1 MKWIII
7 ITIYL
12 LQQFQSVQAAGS
24 GILRFVNFTTPWGN
38 GRYSN
43 CCPDGQ
49 TSVCRGQCDVHI
61 NICVGDVSPDRN
73 CIYGEGAFNFHVDE
87 TTREISFGD
96 MTGSLPNPLVYR
108 FDVWKLGV
116 TVDVDVVIGESLLTD
131 SIRFHL
137 HTKPEPNGQV
147 VKVGP
152 QQYTGYRTG
161 VTLEHSVS
169 CDPFYFRECAT
180 LCLPDPA
187 TYTCD
192 RNGNRRCLPD
202 IDCGFEFT
210 DSSTAYEEQVDGGGI
225 YATVSNEFPSSSV
238 DTVQEYSTHP
248 SGSTAVNTEYI
259 ESAIESSTT
268 GRGDFNENIISTEN
282 LKYSSQQDD
291 VTSIGPFSD
300 LLTSLHFNENT
311 VSKENSTLTSKQE
324 DVTST
329 RSYTDPTTLLMSE
342 TSEDETASVHKVTE
356 AWSTSTDGETVITK
370 VSNSPGDISEGTIS
384 YNSIDTAT
392 TDNSAST
399 ATPSTPT
406 PSIPTPS
413 TTDVTTL
420 TVPHECTGHTTV
432 SGDTKGMLVSQHA
445 TDSNV
450 DFASYR
456 SSNPELSTIPE
467 HDFLT
472 SFTTKELPVYSNQNP
487 VESST
492 SDVDSSSL
500 IATNQYLEVTKSR
513 GVTHLQEIHSNT
525 YDYGEFVATTFS
537 MNKLSSNPPT
547 IKTPL
552 PTDVISLDTNSVTL
566 FVSDPVSQQTTSED
580 SSSEGTVML
589 SSNAAGDIST
599 TTFVRNT
606 KTEPLTVTSGEST
619 DSLYTSSDLVTSGI
633 SAASV
638 TSAETDMTSNVKTS
652 TSSVISYGEGTSTPF
667 SVVSRSD
674 LNSTPLIM
682 VGLSSSKSSS
692 RPLSEVSSSDLN
704 STPLPVVS
712 SSEFTSTPL
721 PVVSSSEFTST
732 PLPVISS
739 SEFSFTTRSAV
750 PNEESS
756 PYDTKVTNFNQY
768 LSSTK
773 NTLSNSEHTKQPNVS
788 SQGVIS
794 TSTEVTSN
802 YEVTT
807 GKQSTSFS
815 EERTQ
820 SNLITSEK
828 VTFKENK
835 IATTV
840 SMKTRETPS
849 GTNTF
854 TNVNVESNLSTV
866 NSSRP
871 LISVH
876 TGIIREITTR
886 SITKESTS
894 NKTMLLTQPPH
905 ASSPSGLPTAAVGT
919 TDELQTPYPTETAS
933 VYLTGASG
941 ATADSPRKSSVSDY
955 IATTKDTK
963 YVPVSSANSDLSSTL
978 TTSSKDIPTSLTNQE
993 LSTPNPSIQDGG
1005 KTSTAVPTVT
1015 RHTGPLTTL
1024 RSSSC
1029 VAAVVYPGGGKAVLT
1044 IQVAQGLQ
1052 VVSMD
1057 VMEKKVVD
1065 FLSSAGF
1072 KVDTNDIN
1080 AIKTSVGGLTIVN
1093 ITIDDDDLAVSQTA
1107 LGDFGNKLCTEES
1120 MFLIQPPS
1128 SGYTKE
1134 DTDGSNGVL
1143 VGMLV
1148 LAAYLLTLFIIAFIL
1163 VRRKYRERNRIS
1175 GRPMSEVSKMSQ
1187 ASELLTDRP
1196 ETCMTGVLSEYGET
1210 NC

>member
-432 SGDTKGMLVSQHA
+432 SGDTKG
-445 TDSNV
+445 
-450 DFASYR
+450 
-456 SSNPELSTIPE
+456 
-467 HDFLT
+467 
-472 SFTTKELPVYSNQNP
+472 
-487 VESST
+487 
-492 SDVDSSSL
+492 
-500 IATNQYLEVTKSR
+500 
-513 GVTHLQEIHSNT
+513 
-525 YDYGEFVATTFS
+525 
-537 MNKLSSNPPT
+537 
-547 IKTPL
+547 
-552 PTDVISLDTNSVTL
+552 
-566 FVSDPVSQQTTSED
+566 
-580 SSSEGTVML
+580 
-589 SSNAAGDIST
+589 
-599 TTFVRNT
+599 
-606 KTEPLTVTSGEST
+606 
-619 DSLYTSSDLVTSGI
+619 
-633 SAASV
+633 
-638 TSAETDMTSNVKTS
+638 
-652 TSSVISYGEGTSTPF
+652 
-667 SVVSRSD
+667 
-674 LNSTPLIM
+674 
-682 VGLSSSKSSS
+682 
-692 RPLSEVSSSDLN
+692 
-704 STPLPVVS
+704 
-712 SSEFTSTPL
+712 
-721 PVVSSSEFTST
+721 
-732 PLPVISS
+732 
-739 SEFSFTTRSAV
+739 
-750 PNEESS
+750 
-756 PYDTKVTNFNQY
+756 
-768 LSSTK
+768 
-773 NTLSNSEHTKQPNVS
+773 
-788 SQGVIS
+788 
-794 TSTEVTSN
+794 
-802 YEVTT
+802 
-807 GKQSTSFS
+807 
-815 EERTQ
+815 
-820 SNLITSEK
+820 
-828 VTFKENK
+828 
-835 IATTV
+835 
-840 SMKTRETPS
+840 
-849 GTNTF
+849 
-854 TNVNVESNLSTV
+854 
-866 NSSRP
+866 
-871 LISVH
+871 
-876 TGIIREITTR
+876 
-886 SITKESTS
+886 
-894 NKTMLLTQPPH
+894 
-905 ASSPSGLPTAAVGT
+905 
-919 TDELQTPYPTETAS
+919 
-933 VYLTGASG
+933 
-941 ATADSPRKSSVSDY
+941 
-955 IATTKDTK
+955 
-963 YVPVSSANSDLSSTL
+963 
-978 TTSSKDIPTSLTNQE
+978 
-993 LSTPNPSIQDGG
+993 
-1005 KTSTAVPTVT
+1005 
-1015 RHTGPLTTL
+1015 
-1024 RSSSC
+1024 
-1029 VAAVVYPGGGKAVLT
+1029 KAVLT